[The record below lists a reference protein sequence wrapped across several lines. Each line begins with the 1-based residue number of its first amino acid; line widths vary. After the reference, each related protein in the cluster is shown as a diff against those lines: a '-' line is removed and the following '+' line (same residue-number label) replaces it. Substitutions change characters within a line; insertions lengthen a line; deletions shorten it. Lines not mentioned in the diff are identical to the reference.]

1 MSKYRVYPGVAVSIF
16 FAAFAYFLNEKLF
29 NIGKTNFAII
39 LGVVAGNMFLKGD
52 RYKKFEKG
60 IKYSGN
66 VFLGIAIIF
75 LGARL
80 NINAILALGLRAVL
94 YIVLISFAGSLAGIW
109 IGNFY
114 GVEEKFSALLGVG
127 GTSSMAAAAPAV
139 DFDVEEFPMLI
150 SVVNITGLTGIF
162 LMPIIS
168 RALDFD
174 QVQGGFFIG
183 GTLQILAHTIASA
196 YTLGEYAGNLAV
208 LTKMGKM
215 AVLPLL
221 IYYLGYRRNK
231 RERTHKKVGL
241 PYFVKGFLILSVFF
255 SLFHYFEYRGSL
267 AESVTVVINQTEA
280 VLKFASTCFLMAA
293 MTAIGLQTKLRALFS
308 KGVKILL
315 FGYTVLFAQIAV
327 GLVLS
332 LIMF

>member
-1 MSKYRVYPGVAVSIF
+1 MCFSR
-16 FAAFAYFLNEKLF
+16 
-29 NIGKTNFAII
+29 
-39 LGVVAGNMFLKGD
+39 GD
-52 RYKKFEKG
+52 RYKKFESG

-66 VFLGIAIIF
+66 VFLGVAIIL

-80 NINAILALGLRAVL
+80 DINAILALGLRAVL
-94 YIVLISFAGSLAGIW
+94 YIFLISFAGSLLGIW

-139 DFDVEEFPMLI
+139 DFDVEEFPLLI
-150 SVVNITGLTGIF
+150 SIVNITGLTGIF
-162 LMPIIS
+162 FMPIIS

-174 QVQGGFFIG
+174 PVQGGFFIG

-221 IYYLGYRRNK
+221 IF
-231 RERTHKKVGL
+231 L
-241 PYFVKGFLILSVFF
+241 PWVQ
-255 SLFHYFEYRGSL
+255 E
-267 AESVTVVINQTEA
+267 E
-280 VLKFASTCFLMAA
+280 
-293 MTAIGLQTKLRALFS
+293 
-308 KGVKILL
+308 
-315 FGYTVLFAQIAV
+315 
-327 GLVLS
+327 
-332 LIMF
+332 